1 MVSIRYG
8 RASTGRCCRPR
19 RCRTLSST
27 RPRLRPRRPWAS
39 SPRTAAATSCRT
51 SRLTAATLGAARSR
65 SSIQLQP
72 RLQQLQHGGADGLGL
87 GLELAPGHG
96 QGRLDRL
103 QYLGDIKPD
112 SQDDFSTESSSLQDG
127 VADDSIGPGSSPWEL
142 RKKEG
147 HGISY
152 WFKTESVVG
161 YVTTIDKQSFGF
173 PLVSPSLITAYLLV
187 REDFTKC
194 E

>member
-1 MVSIRYG
+1 MGIFTKNG
-8 RASTGRCCRPR
+8 RGDFV
-19 RCRTLSST
+19 LK
-27 RPRLRPRRPWAS
+27 
-39 SPRTAAATSCRT
+39 
-51 SRLTAATLGAARSR
+51 
-65 SSIQLQP
+65 P

-112 SQDDFSTESSSLQDG
+112 SQDDFFTEFNRLRGG

-142 RKKEG
+142 RKKDG

-152 WFKTESVVG
+152 WFKTEWAAG

-173 PLVSPSLITAYLLV
+173 PLGSPSLITAYLLV